1 MLAPVARSIL
11 IVDDDPI
18 VLNGMKRVLERAKWT
33 CHTAS
38 RADEAM
44 PLLEGDAPPDAVIVD
59 YDLGDHDGLSVL
71 EWMRDHRP
79 STVRILM
86 TGHDDL
92 PLVVAAINRG
102 EAFKVLRKPFQHL
115 ELLEVLESAFAS
127 VERMQKATTERM
139 IEAAFE
145 ERKALIE
152 CLDRRQLRFA
162 LQPIV
167 PIDRPHAPV
176 AFEAL
181 LRPTH
186 PRFANPAQLLVAVE
200 RHNRVLELGDAVFEL
215 AAGALPTLPPRT
227 DLFINLHPAQLGDPS
242 RLQSGFAVLNDHA
255 DRITFEVTERSRLQ
269 DIDNWERSVAC
280 IQDAGFTL
288 AVDDL
293 GAGYSAL
300 TILADLQPRYIKLD
314 MSMVRDLDASP
325 RKQRL
330 IQLLVTFGEA
340 TNASVIGEGV
350 ETEAER
356 LALRSCGVALVQGYL
371 VGAPVTMQG

>member
-1 MLAPVARSIL
+1 MLAAVSRSIL

-18 VLNGMKRVLERAKWT
+18 VLNGMRRVLERAGWD
-33 CHTAS
+33 CRTAH
-38 RADEAM
+38 RADQAM
-44 PLLEGDAPPDAVIVD
+44 PHIEGDDPPDAVIVD

-115 ELLEVLESAFAS
+115 ELLEVLEGAFAT

-139 IEAAFE
+139 IEAAIS
-145 ERKALIE
+145 ERKALLE
-152 CLDRRQLRFA
+152 CLERRQLRFA
-162 LQPIV
+162 LQPIFHV
-167 PIDRPHAPV
+167 DRMERPV

-181 LRPTH
+181 LRPFH
-186 PRFANPAQLLVAVE
+186 ERFANPAQLLVAVE
-200 RHNRVLELGDAVFEL
+200 RHNRVLELGDVVFEL
-215 AAGALPTLPPRT
+215 AASVLPTLRA
-227 DLFINLHPAQLGDPS
+227 DARLFVNLHPEQLGDPD
-242 RLQSGFAVLNDHA
+242 RLAKGCAALRDHA
-255 DRITFEVTERSRLQ
+255 DRVTFEVTERSRLQ
-269 DIDNWERSVAC
+269 DIDNWERSVKVVE
-280 IQDAGFTL
+280 DGGFEL

-314 MSMVRDLDASP
+314 MSMVRDLDASS

-330 IQLLVTFGEA
+330 IQLIVTFGEA

-350 ETEAER
+350 ETEAELETLKR
-356 LALRSCGVALVQGYL
+356 CGVKLFQGYL
-371 VGAPVTMQG
+371 LGEPVTLQ